1 MALATNLQ
9 PLAYAVAY
17 VTFFLGTT
25 STFLRFYC
33 RYIVSRIWG
42 WDDYF
47 AVVVFIFSLA
57 QQGVLHMFLYW
68 GCGLHMDVLN
78 TIQQFEIVKWLF
90 VEEIIYYSVHWVIKS
105 AFLFFYLRLSPEITA
120 FRYAVYAGVGLNTIV
135 WACNMLL
142 ACIQCLPFD
151 EILHPGT
158 HADAYCMH
166 KLIVLIGPCLLNIA
180 LDLYILI
187 LPISTIWSCQLPL
200 RRKVAVLSV
209 IAFGSISVIIAT
221 FRLIPLLQLGDQS
234 GEPIDTSW
242 ILGKMVIIASLEVQF
257 AIVAVNLPLLKKL
270 FTSLAD
276 DDSLVEAPQDWK
288 WKARRLSSN
297 CSDDSEDD
305 DFYVSGGNGRGH
317 HWRKSKARSHDSF
330 RASIASSL
338 ASDEASLEAGVA
350 VALPVL
356 WVKTNVQTVRVGRGH
371 VSRGHVVRSLVRYSF
386 ERVEDCFPRGHF
398 LRTYGRPESRRPMSI
413 LPTCMEL

>member
-1 MALATNLQ
+1 M
-9 PLAYAVAY
+9 
-17 VTFFLGTT
+17 
-25 STFLRFYC
+25 
-33 RYIVSRIWG
+33 
-42 WDDYF
+42 
-47 AVVVFIFSLA
+47 
-57 QQGVLHMFLYW
+57 
-68 GCGLHMDVLN
+68 
-78 TIQQFEIVKWLF
+78 
-90 VEEIIYYSVHWVIKS
+90 
-105 AFLFFYLRLSPEITA
+105 
-120 FRYAVYAGVGLNTIV
+120 
-135 WACNMLL
+135 
-142 ACIQCLPFD
+142 
-151 EILHPGT
+151 
-158 HADAYCMH
+158 
-166 KLIVLIGPCLLNIA
+166 
-180 LDLYILI
+180 
-187 LPISTIWSCQLPL
+187 PL

-317 HWRKSKARSHDSF
+317 HWRKSKAMSHDSF

-398 LRTYGRPESRRPMSI
+398 LRTYGRPESRRPMSV